1 MGRFFSAVTRKVS
14 PLQLVLILLVL
25 GGAVWYISGTIK
37 PASTTQ
43 WAYVE
48 IGTVGA
54 VYDGDALIV
63 RNESPYYADGV
74 TNINYIAEEGA
85 WVEENKGQ
93 VVCEVFSS
101 GFSTKEIS
109 ALQGYRENIRDYEIT
124 LINDETTYDA
134 SLTRVEADVL
144 ARASEA
150 RSIIFG
156 TAGNLSNQEALLKTA
171 ISERQKYIKGKYG
184 SDQRLQRLLEDE
196 QQQMQRIQS
205 WTKQVAPTRKGI
217 VSFYTDGYELGLS
230 FSTYDTFTPADV
242 RRMIGGALPE
252 NTTVSR
258 GKTCVFRI
266 IMSEDEWYMLMLV
279 DDKNWNPNKGDTFN
293 LLLED
298 DDEPETLA
306 TIEDMNR
313 SDGEL
318 LLKLS
323 VKGDVR
329 KIMYMRTC
337 RAHLSSTIQT
347 LKVPSRAIYEQNG
360 MRGVVVEKYYG
371 DEPFFIPVTIEREED
386 NYVYIVAVTDDQLQ
400 EGMVVRLF

>member
-1 MGRFFSAVTRKVS
+1 MGRLFSAVTRKVS
-14 PLQLVLILLVL
+14 PLQLLLILVVL
-25 GGAVWYISGTIK
+25 GGAGFYIASSIK
-37 PASTTQ
+37 PASTQQ
-43 WAYVE
+43 WAYIE
-48 IGTVGA
+48 TGTVGT
-54 VYDGDALIV
+54 VYDGDALII
-63 RNESPYYADGV
+63 RDESPYYADGV
-74 TNINYIAEEGA
+74 TSINYIAAEGA
-85 WVEENKGQ
+85 EVNKDSGN

-156 TAGNLSNQEALLKTA
+156 TSGNLSNQEDLLKTA
-171 ISERQKYIKGKYG
+171 INERQKYIKGKYG
-184 SDQRLQRLLEDE
+184 ADQRLQRLLEDE

-205 WTKQVAPTRKGI
+205 WTKQVAPTRSGI
-217 VSFYTDGYELGLS
+217 VSFYTDGYEIALS
-230 FSTYDTFTPADV
+230 SSTYDTYSPAEV

-252 NTTVSR
+252 NAVVSK

-266 IMSEDEWYMLMLV
+266 IMSDDWHMLMLV
-279 DDKNWNPNKGDTFN
+279 DDKNWNPNKGDTFT
-293 LLLED
+293 LQLED
-298 DDEPETLA
+298 DAASVCTA
-306 TIEDMNR
+306 VIEDVNR

-323 VKGDVR
+323 IHGGARSV
-329 KIMYMRTC
+329 MYMRTC
-337 RAHLSSTIQT
+337 RAHLSSTTQT
-347 LKVPSRAIYEQNG
+347 LKVPARAIYEQNS
-360 MRGVVVEKYYG
+360 MRGVVVEGSYG
-371 DEPFFIPVTIEREED
+371 EDPVFIPVTIEREED
-386 NYVYIVAVTDDQLQ
+386 NYVYIVAVSDGLLH